1 MDASAAG
8 DVIERAGRA
17 LIGAVPAPAKVI
29 LLGSHAVGTADEQS
43 DFDFLV
49 IESEVS
55 DRFAEMARLGRLL
68 GRMLVPADVVVV
80 SEREAHLRHSG
91 LRCLPAAVFAVASRE
106 IPDASPDLY
115 ETFLWILVHRRP
127 Y

>member
-1 MDASAAG
+1 MHYP
-8 DVIERAGRA
+8 RAT
-17 LIGAVPAPAKVI
+17 
-29 LLGSHAVGTADEQS
+29 GTADEQS

-80 SEREAHLRHSG
+80 SEQ
-91 LRCLPAAVFAVASRE
+91 
-106 IPDASPDLY
+106 DARKWGSVKG
-115 ETFLWILVHRRP
+115 TLVHEVLSRGRVLAES
-127 Y
+127 